1 MGRSLDHTDDVLTLA
16 TGFLCAGARSVISTL
31 WSVDDLATA
40 IFSILYHQNRHQR
53 HGNMNRPQALQQA
66 QQTLRVMT
74 GSILDQTYRPKLEA
88 MLNLNYD
95 EAENKCRQATTKQE
109 RKYWAGVTIRI
120 GDTLDMI
127 EYLCAQPYPLSTQFT
142 GQDLFV
148 MGYGRKIQH

>member
-1 MGRSLDHTDDVLTLA
+1 
-16 TGFLCAGARSVISTL
+16 
-31 WSVDDLATA
+31 
-40 IFSILYHQNRHQR
+40 
-53 HGNMNRPQALQQA
+53 MNRPQALQQA